1 MKNIMQEKKECYV
14 THRTDNL
21 HCHHIYFGAGN
32 RKLSDQYGCV
42 VWLSPE
48 YHNMSNKGVHFNRE
62 FDLELKRECQKR
74 FEEVYPNLSFRE
86 IFGRN
91 YL

>member
-1 MKNIMQEKKECYV
+1 MAKSIMQTKKECYV

-21 HCHHIYFGAGN
+21 HLHHIYFGAN
-32 RKLSDQYGCV
+32 RKLSDKYGCT
-42 VWLSPE
+42 VWLTAE
-48 YHNMSNKGVHFNRE
+48 WHNASNHGVHFNHE
-62 FDLELKRECQKR
+62 LDLELKEECQRR
-74 FEEVYPNLSFRE
+74 FEEVYPDLDFRT

>member
-1 MKNIMQEKKECYV
+1 MPKSIMQDKKECYV
-14 THRTDNL
+14 THKTTGL
-21 HCHHIYFGAGN
+21 HLHHIYGAAN
-32 RKLSDQYGCV
+32 RKLSDKLGCV

-74 FEEVYPNLSFRE
+74 FEEVYPNLNFRE